1 MCPGVE
7 SRRRDP
13 EHGCQVERGAVEGD
27 LRGVLFERFH
37 RIVGKNAHVLAV
49 DVDQVGGRQEERSLQ
64 GLALVGDIDARLAE
78 LCHEGFDGGDG
89 RGWIWLAGDDRSTP
103 SPRPPSSFTRER
115 SSLSSP
121 GALGEWPSPQDA
133 SSSVMATV
141 TTRGRMDCN
150 RERFIGCLA
159 LKVIVC
165 TCATPQ
171 ARSDVTRPSEHQ
183 R

>member
-1 MCPGVE
+1 MDLA
-7 SRRRDP
+7 RRGRSFNSVAAAAIFL
-13 EHGCQVERGAVEGD
+13 HQ
-27 LRGVLFERFH
+27 
-37 RIVGKNAHVLAV
+37 
-49 DVDQVGGRQEERSLQ
+49 GG
-64 GLALVGDIDARLAE
+64 
-78 LCHEGFDGGDG
+78 
-89 RGWIWLAGDDRSTP
+89 
-103 SPRPPSSFTRER
+103 